1 MVTSQYI
8 VHTVGAGDTIQAIG
22 DLYGVDW
29 TELVI
34 VNGLEYPYIDDDL
47 FLNEHEDMDGVI

>member
-1 MVTSQYI
+1 MATSQYV

-29 TELVI
+29 TELVV
-34 VNGLEYPYIDDDL
+34 VNGLEYPYIDDD
-47 FLNEHEDMDGVI
+47 FG